1 MSSCTEIREELK
13 AYADGELAG
22 SLRGSVRQHVE
33 RCTTCGRELK
43 EIQALSRQLRELDT
57 AMPRPELRSRILA
70 HVPVEEIQPSR
81 RPSPWWRTPGF
92 AFGLGSAACA
102 LLVFVVMV
110 PRASEMEN
118 DLAAVQERLDS
129 ESSAS
134 APAV

>member
-1 MSSCTEIREELK
+1 MSSCTEIRDELK

-33 RCTTCGRELK
+33 RCAACGRELE
-43 EIQALSRQLRELDT
+43 EIQTLSRQLRELDT

-70 HVPVEEIQPSR
+70 HVPVEIQTSR

-102 LLVFVVMV
+102 LLLLVVMV

-118 DLAAVQERLDS
+118 DLS
-129 ESSAS
+129 
-134 APAV
+134 